1 MSVMNIQ
8 KEKQKEI
15 KITIRVD
22 ESMHEKLRKAAN
34 SQGTQ
39 MSSIVRKAII
49 KYLKHI
55 KTDD

>member
-1 MSVMNIQ
+1 MNIQ

-39 MSSIVRKAII
+39 MSSIVRNAII
-49 KYLKHI
+49 KYLKHN